1 MASAKAVLEKKVCQ
15 NIMEIE
21 IGKINH
27 GGKKKKKRK
36 NKVESSS
43 WEDTF

>member
-1 MASAKAVLEKKVCQ
+1 MASAKAVLERKVCQ

-27 GGKKKKKRK
+27 GKKKKKEEK
-36 NKVESSS
+36 
-43 WEDTF
+43 